1 MRILITGATGFIGYE
16 LSQKLNE
23 LGYSIS
29 ILTKNLDRSKS
40 LFSENIEK
48 YYWDPDLNICPVEPV
63 INSDFVINL
72 AGENVFGL
80 WTKNKKSKIRD
91 SRINSTRALVG
102 IIKNNPQ
109 HKVKKFLSS
118 SAIGYYGDREEEI
131 LCESSGPGKGFLA
144 QTCLNWE
151 KESTEL
157 DNYGVNTIQLRTGI
171 VLGKNGG
178 ALKKMSYIYKF
189 GLGGRLS
196 NGKQWWSWIHIKDF
210 IDIVDFIIKNDI
222 KGPLNIVSP
231 YPCRQSDFSSALAR
245 NLKRPNLALV
255 PAVALKILMG
265 ELALEILG
273 SRRVNPQKLNDMNFP
288 FNFAE
293 LDNAL
298 KDIIG

>member
-1 MRILITGATGFIGYE
+1 MNILITGATGFIGHQ
-16 LSQKLNE
+16 LSQKLDE

-29 ILTKNLDRSKS
+29 ILTKNIDKS
-40 LFSENIEK
+40 NALFGDNIKK

-63 INSDFVINL
+63 INSDLIINL

-80 WTKNKKSKIRD
+80 WTKNKKSKIIN
-91 SRINSTRALVG
+91 SRIDSTRILVE
-102 IIKNNPQ
+102 IIKNNPK
-109 HKVKKFLSS
+109 HKVRKFLSS

-131 LCESSGPGKGFLA
+131 LYESSGFGKGFLA
-144 QTCLNWE
+144 QTCLKWE
-151 KESTEL
+151 KESVEL
-157 DNYGVNTIQLRTGI
+157 DNHGVDTIQLRTGI

-178 ALKKMSYIYKF
+178 AFKKMLYIYKF

-210 IDIVDFIIKNDI
+210 IDIIDFLIRNDF

-231 YPCRQSDFSSALAR
+231 YPSRQSEFSSVFAKT
-245 NLKRPNLALV
+245 LKRPNLALV
-255 PAVALKILMG
+255 PAFALKMLMG

-273 SRRVNPQKLNDMNFP
+273 SRRVNPQKLIDMNFS

>member
-1 MRILITGATGFIGYE
+1 MKILITGATGFIGYQ
-16 LSQKLNE
+16 LSQKLDK

-29 ILTKNLDRSKS
+29 ILTKNINKSKA
-40 LFSENIEK
+40 LFADNIKK

-63 INSDFVINL
+63 INSDLIINL

-80 WTKNKKSKIRD
+80 WSKNKKSKIRN
-91 SRINSTRALVG
+91 SRIDSTKILVQ
-102 IIKNNPQ
+102 IIKNNPT
-109 HKVKKFLSS
+109 HRVRKFLSS
-118 SAIGYYGDREEEI
+118 SAIGYYGDREDEI
-131 LCESSGPGKGFLA
+131 LYENSGAGKGFLA
-144 QTCLNWE
+144 QTCLKWE
-151 KESTEL
+151 QESLEL
-157 DNYGVNTIQLRTGI
+157 DNHGVDTIQLRTGI

-178 ALKKMSYIYKF
+178 AFKKMLYIYKF

-210 IDIVDFIIKNDI
+210 IDIIDFLIRNDF

-231 YPCRQSDFSSALAR
+231 YPYRQSEFSSVFSKT
-245 NLKRPNLALV
+245 LKRTNLALV
-255 PAVALKILMG
+255 PSFALKILMG

-273 SRRVNPQKLNDMNFP
+273 SRRVNPQKLIDLNFAFNFP
-288 FNFAE
+288 E